1 MADKQAFINKAKA
14 EMPRV
19 SRPAPAKGGPGPEKK
34 YSGSAFKSAGP
45 RDAAALGRA
54 VNELYDQ
61 HPKKHDDLGPHRGGS
76 THERHEALGGLH
88 SKGSHGR

>member
-1 MADKQAFINKAKA
+1 
-14 EMPRV
+14 
-19 SRPAPAKGGPGPEKK
+19 
-34 YSGSAFKSAGP
+34 
-45 RDAAALGRA
+45 

-61 HPKKHDDLGPHRGGS
+61 HPKDHDDLGPHRGGK